1 MKTKLSLT
9 LLLIAVGV
17 LAVQA
22 RLQPQ
27 KTAHPDV
34 AAPIGI
40 GMAALDF
47 TLEDEKGNKVTLSTE
62 YKKQPV
68 LLTFYR
74 GYW

>member
-1 MKTKLSLT
+1 MKPKLSIT
-9 LLLIAVGV
+9 LLLLSVV
-17 LAVQA
+17 VFAVQV

-27 KTAHPDV
+27 KTDRPDV
-34 AAPIGI
+34 APIGM

-47 TLEDEKGNKVTLSTE
+47 TLEDEKGNQVTLSTE